1 MCKKIDDKT
10 VCDCEWILIASWTI
24 MIKGDLVTKF
34 RYQCKCCGEYK
45 IEE

>member
-1 MCKKIDDKT
+1 MCKKINDKII
-10 VCDCEWILIASWTI
+10 CDCIWELIASWKI
-24 MIKGDLVTKF
+24 MVQGDLVIKY